1 MDWKSAD
8 PGVDQRYPGISA
20 TPAFPTPG
28 VRAFPKMIDASGAEC
43 LPLGRLRASR
53 RRNPAFGPLCLH
65 ETDRRPFPRPPV
77 PGRSRVCPPRPAGGR
92 RNRQLALNVAALL
105 VGTIF
110 CFPEPAGRR
119 RHIIGNDGDRNSG
132 ECVPPSSIL
141 TWDRVGTSPGLC
153 LTPPTGTRSRPMES
167 VWRA

>member
-1 MDWKSAD
+1 
-8 PGVDQRYPGISA
+8 
-20 TPAFPTPG
+20 
-28 VRAFPKMIDASGAEC
+28 MIDASGAEC

-53 RRNPAFGPLCLH
+53 RRNPAFGPLCPH

-92 RNRQLALNVAALL
+92 RNRQLALNVAGLL
-105 VGTIF
+105 VGTIV
-110 CFPEPAGRR
+110 CFREPAGRR
-119 RHIIGNDGDRNSG
+119 CHIAGRRCHIAGRRCHIIGNDGDRDSG

-141 TWDRVGTSPGLC
+141 TWNRVGTSPGLC